1 MINNCLTIDVGTTNT
16 KVTLWHDQIPELKA
30 FPTPKKVKG
39 NLTNFDLEKLWTE
52 IVAKIKTFNLV
63 QLNKVEKIAIA
74 SVGESGILI
83 NEQKEEVGQ
92 CIAWYD
98 ERAQLIVDQISQ
110 EERDEIYQITGLPLN
125 AHYSACKIAWL
136 LKYDETINEPKDK
149 FMWLCI
155 PDYLVFKL
163 TGNLATENTIASRTL
178 CFDIKNRQ
186 WSERIKNIF
195 KMKNVTF
202 PQVFQSGTNLGKVC
216 GKIANLFNKNCQVV
230 IGGHDHMCGATGI
243 NLQNSDLFDSTGTTE
258 AIMTLV
264 NQPDVSKEAQQNGLA
279 NGIYT
284 NSQLYTRFTAMP
296 SAGSTIAWFM
306 NVFKISE
313 EKFSL
318 TMNQVL
324 EEYNDHSLFDSQVLF
339 FPHFN
344 GSGAPNK
351 IPDSKGM
358 IYGLTRQTTLN
369 ELTFGLF
376 LGLTFEFYIAYESM
390 FKSKNYAAIKVIGP
404 AVKDPIWS
412 QLKADILGLRVECI
426 DEQQVVSEGAY
437 TIAMHDN
444 LHNTVIKYFP
454 TQEKSKKQYLNKM
467 LKLYQEIY
475 NNKMK
480 QHL

>member
-74 SVGESGILI
+74 SVGESGVLI
-83 NEQKEEVGQ
+83 NEQKEEVSQ

-186 WSERIKNIF
+186 WSERIKIF
-195 KMKNVTF
+195 
-202 PQVFQSGTNLGKVC
+202 
-216 GKIANLFNKNCQVV
+216 
-230 IGGHDHMCGATGI
+230 
-243 NLQNSDLFDSTGTTE
+243 
-258 AIMTLV
+258 
-264 NQPDVSKEAQQNGLA
+264 
-279 NGIYT
+279 
-284 NSQLYTRFTAMP
+284 
-296 SAGSTIAWFM
+296 
-306 NVFKISE
+306 
-313 EKFSL
+313 
-318 TMNQVL
+318 
-324 EEYNDHSLFDSQVLF
+324 
-339 FPHFN
+339 
-344 GSGAPNK
+344 
-351 IPDSKGM
+351 
-358 IYGLTRQTTLN
+358 
-369 ELTFGLF
+369 
-376 LGLTFEFYIAYESM
+376 
-390 FKSKNYAAIKVIGP
+390 
-404 AVKDPIWS
+404 
-412 QLKADILGLRVECI
+412 LK
-426 DEQQVVSEGAY
+426 
-437 TIAMHDN
+437 
-444 LHNTVIKYFP
+444 
-454 TQEKSKKQYLNKM
+454 
-467 LKLYQEIY
+467 
-475 NNKMK
+475 
-480 QHL
+480 